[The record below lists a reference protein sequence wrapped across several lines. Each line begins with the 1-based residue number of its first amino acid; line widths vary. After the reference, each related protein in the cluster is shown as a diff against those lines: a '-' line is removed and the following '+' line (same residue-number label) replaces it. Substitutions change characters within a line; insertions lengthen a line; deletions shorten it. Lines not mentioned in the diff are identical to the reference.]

1 MNNSKL
7 KILSA
12 PYIIWIAAF
21 IIVPLIIVFYYGLTN
36 SAGSFTFE
44 NVAAIAKPEY
54 VKALFLSILLAF
66 LATVICL
73 LLAYP
78 LALILKS
85 FNMNK
90 SSFVIFI
97 FVLPMWM
104 NFLLRTYAWK
114 TLLSRNGLFDVLFN
128 INILNTTYAILLGM
142 VYDFLPFMI
151 LPIYNILMK
160 IEKDTIDAARDLG
173 ANYFQ
178 TLRKIIIPQSL
189 PGIISGIIMVFVPS
203 LTTFVISEILGG
215 RKFLLIG
222 DVIERQFMQ
231 TYNWNLGS
239 GLSLVLMVF
248 ILLYMALTAK
258 FDKSEGADLI

>member
-7 KILSA
+7 KILSF

-21 IIVPLIIVFYYGLTN
+21 IIIPLAIVFYYGLTD
-36 SAGSFTFE
+36 AQGGFTFE

-54 VKALFLSILLAF
+54 IKALMLAILLAF
-66 LATVICL
+66 VATLTCL

-90 SSFVIFI
+90 SNFVIFI

-114 TLLSRNGLFDVLFN
+114 TLLSRGGLFDTFFG
-128 INILNTTYAILLGM
+128 INILNTPYAILLGM
-142 VYDFLPFMI
+142 IYDFLPFMI

-160 IEKDTIDAARDLG
+160 IDKDVTDAARDLG

-178 TLRKIIIPQSL
+178 TLKNIIIPLSI

-215 RKFLLIG
+215 RKYLLIG
-222 DVIERQFMQ
+222 DVIENQFMQ

-239 GLSLVLMVF
+239 GLSLVLMIF
-248 ILLYMALTAK
+248 IIFYMVLTAK
-258 FDKSEGADLI
+258 LDKSEGADFI

>member
-7 KILSA
+7 KFLSF

-21 IIVPLIIVFYYGLTN
+21 IIIPLVIVFYYGLTN
-36 SAGSFTFE
+36 SQGNFTLE
-44 NVAAIAKPEY
+44 NVSAIARPEY
-54 VKALFLSILLAF
+54 IKALFLAILLA
-66 LATVICL
+66 LIATLICL

-114 TLLSRNGLFDVLFN
+114 TLLSRGGLFDTLLG
-128 INILNTTYAILLGM
+128 INILNTPYAILLGM
-142 VYDFLPFMI
+142 IYDFLPFMI

-160 IEKDTIDAARDLG
+160 IDKDVTDAARDLG

-178 TLRKIIIPQSL
+178 TLKKVIIPLSL
-189 PGIISGIIMVFVPS
+189 PGIVSGIIMVFVPS

-215 RKFLLIG
+215 RKYLLIG
-222 DVIERQFMQ
+222 DVIENQFMQ

-248 ILLYMALTAK
+248 IIFYMVLTTK